1 MLLRWSLSI
10 DEVLFCNENE
20 VKMRL
25 KQDCPFRNSLVS
37 IMQTFLTFLIKTF
50 FYHFTIFDYFC

>member
-10 DEVLFCNENE
+10 DEVWFCNENE

-25 KQDCPFRNSLVS
+25 KKRYHFRNILSFNNVN
-37 IMQTFLTFLIKTF
+37 
-50 FYHFTIFDYFC
+50 IFDKNIFLSFYDF